1 MEQDI
6 NVNDIV
12 TINARVIAISE
23 AGNPIIQFP
32 CGVKCLIKARDVI
45 SVRQCEGDTCKF
57 FNTKKCITKPYRRPV
72 CEYFE
77 ED

>member
-6 NVNDIV
+6 IVNDIV
-12 TINARVIAISE
+12 TVNAKVIAISE

-32 CGVKCLIKARDVI
+32 CGVKCLIKAKDVI

-57 FNTKKCITKPYRRPV
+57 FNTKKCITKASRGPV